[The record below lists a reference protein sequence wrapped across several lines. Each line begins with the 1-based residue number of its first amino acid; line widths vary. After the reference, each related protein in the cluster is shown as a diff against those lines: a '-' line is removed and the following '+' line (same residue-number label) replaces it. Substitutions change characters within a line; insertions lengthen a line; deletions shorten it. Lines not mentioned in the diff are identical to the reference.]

1 MQKIKLGDF
10 MIIGIAFLIVALIS
24 GVKWF
29 NSLNDEYVQG
39 QLVAQITVD
48 GKAYKTVNLTK
59 EEQIIDIQTK
69 YGHNTLKVIDYG
81 IQMIFADCPKKI
93 SMQMGFKS
101 KPHEQIICIP
111 NRVLVEVIN
120 PGGSQGEDELDAI
133 I

>member
-1 MQKIKLGDF
+1 MKIGDF
-10 MIIGIAFLIVALIS
+10 IIIGIVLLIVGLIS
-24 GVKWF
+24 GVQWLG
-29 NSLNDEYVQG
+29 SLNEKYVQG
-39 QLVAQITVD
+39 QLAARITVD
-48 GKAYKTVNLTK
+48 GKVYKTFTLTK

-69 YGHNTLKVIDYG
+69 LGHNTLKVFDYG
-81 IQMIFADCPKKI
+81 IQMVFADCPKKI

-120 PGGSQGEDELDAI
+120 PGGNQGEDELDAI